1 MVSKLLKTVIL
12 KKKKK
17 KDMIIKLQLAAKSPG
32 GQS

>member
-12 KKKKK
+12 KKKK